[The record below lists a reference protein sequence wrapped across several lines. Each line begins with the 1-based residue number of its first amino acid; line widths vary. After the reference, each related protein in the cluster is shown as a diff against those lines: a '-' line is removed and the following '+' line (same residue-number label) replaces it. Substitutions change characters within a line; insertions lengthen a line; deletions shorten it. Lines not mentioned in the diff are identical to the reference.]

1 MTTSATDAARS
12 TARRRGIRRTAWT
25 VGAIALLVYLAFI
38 ASGVFAWRGL

>member
-1 MTTSATDAARS
+1 MTTSPTDPAR
-12 TARRRGIRRTAWT
+12 TRQRGIRRTAWT